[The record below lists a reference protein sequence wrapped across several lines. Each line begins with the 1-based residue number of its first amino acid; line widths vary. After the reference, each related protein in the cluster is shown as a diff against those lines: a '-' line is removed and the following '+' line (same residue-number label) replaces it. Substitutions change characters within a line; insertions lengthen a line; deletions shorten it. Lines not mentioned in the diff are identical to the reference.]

1 MRHILAIA
9 ALAAPLILAAAAPAH
24 ANKALVHGDDLAT
37 TQPRDTNGTTT
48 ERLAFDV
55 DLGANHAHRVV
66 TTG

>member
-9 ALAAPLILAAAAPAH
+9 AIAAPLMVAAAVPAH
-24 ANKALVHGDDLAT
+24 ANEALVHGNDLAT

-48 ERLAFDV
+48 DRLAFDV
-55 DLGANHAHRVV
+55 DLGASRTHRVV